1 MTTKNVK
8 SRLFKGS
15 PDQLLLD
22 ERVSKIVLPTLD
34 ADRAVM
40 DEKEG
45 NWGLSPIEEDE
56 TEVTET
62 LQVFIGLPEK
72 NTASAWEISEDDNPF
87 WDEDGDELDEVP
99 VPMSLSLNPAAVM
112 SQENSTQ
119 EEEVNSGLPPGLALQ
134 SIQEIHDD
142 EPIQQT
148 EESDDWGQI
157 AWDDVT
163 LSDILGDFDGGEV
176 DDDPAG
182 AQLVFETN
190 TSNESNTASE
200 DDVFPALVSLEDIP
214 AWEESWEQDET
225 DPIGPELNFEEQTSS
240 GIQLNDQWF
249 DDGSSLSG
257 SDEMNDVQSLP
268 VSKMPS
274 YTNSHRPPPPRIV
287 LKQSV
292 GFWKDS
298 FVQVWLMIL
307 SIALIAAI
315 IWRILQMV

>member
-22 ERVSKIVLPTLD
+22 ERVSKIVLPTLEE
-34 ADRAVM
+34 DRAVM

-45 NWGLSPIEEDE
+45 NWGLSPIEDDE

-62 LQVFIGLPEK
+62 LQIFIGLPEK
-72 NTASAWEISEDDNPF
+72 KTETTWEISEDDNPF
-87 WDEDGDELDEVP
+87 WDEEDAELDEVP
-99 VPMSLSLNPAAVM
+99 VPMSLSLNPSAII
-112 SQENSTQ
+112 SETNNQNEQ
-119 EEEVNSGLPPGLALQ
+119 EEVTSGLPPGLSLQ

-142 EPIQQT
+142 EPVPQL
-148 EESDDWGQI
+148 EESDEWGQI

-163 LSDILGDFDGGEV
+163 LSDILGDFDNEEI

-182 AQLVFETN
+182 AQIVFET
-190 TSNESNTASE
+190 TVATGSNAASE
-200 DDVFPALVSLEDIP
+200 EVFPALVSLEDIP
-214 AWEESWEQDET
+214 TWEESWEQDET
-225 DPIGPELNFEEQTSS
+225 DPIGPELNFSETTSPDVA
-240 GIQLNDQWF
+240 LNDEWF
-249 DDGSSLSG
+249 DDLP
-257 SDEMNDVQSLP
+257 DPEIADQHDVQSLP
-268 VSKMPS
+268 VSNMPS

-292 GFWKDS
+292 GFWNDP

-307 SIALIAAI
+307 SIALIAAM